1 MDQGEGIGQESLI
14 KTVKTML
21 LHCIILNNTKGCD
34 MALNTLCQLGVDLN
48 WRVRSKSIVIIR
60 KDWSSPLIIAA
71 ELGRVDMVQKLLSH
85 GADASICKKDEHG
98 RITGQTALHV
108 AAKTGRLAV
117 VDCLLCHG
125 CEVDLCDVR
134 GWTPLHYAITNDKI
148 DVSLMLL
155 AHGANPKLPL
165 RLSRMNL
172 SAAVDRSSLMSY
184 DRPFDFEPFPPNH
197 FEMNCLS
204 LSAHCH
210 HPKLVSA
217 LLHGCFNS
225 EINSQNSSGRTAL
238 HEAVTLPK
246 GFNTEDETGI
256 NHRAETIKVLL
267 EAGSN
272 VNIQDRTGKTALHL
286 FFDHAN
292 PVPVDLTASKIVSDT
307 IQQLCRNN
315 PDFEIADFNGRTCLH
330 QASVFGDAEILKM
343 LIERSADVSVQDKD
357 GNTPA
362 HVAAYHGKFSAL
374 RFLIDAGTNP
384 DTVNNHGES
393 LLHAVVKSKIH
404 ETSKA
409 DICRELRNKV
419 NIQQRNFFRETAC
432 ELAAKLKLECVAQV
446 LSFESCGKW
455 LYPTKLGD
463 YDEFED
469 SRAVT
474 NLLEEES
481 SNTDGDQDGS
491 QKGARGLAKGI
502 SGDLPVTV
510 SEGTDGVVGPEAT
523 INVNASEFNHS
534 ISVEQ
539 IIRAFP
545 TLDGPGSQ
553 HEDFQNEGAVKA
565 IAQDRAEISLPQSCL
580 GEGLDLDQKDDVLK
594 RDYTDRKLV
603 ECAQENFHGEVTVKS
618 CVALQMES
626 SCAGENHFEGQ
637 EHDEVDVDQNL
648 VNCEIREYD
657 PLDELEVGS
666 VGDVNKYLLELS
678 DKHRMGTVH
687 IEGEPNCDERCE
699 IARHT
704 LSFVQTLLDSVG
716 NNDKHFKSTILCTGS
731 AFEGF
736 RISKPDEFD
745 YMCEITELSNNICEI
760 IETHKPGFVQIQVK
774 ESHRQEWKMFTSE
787 DGFLDSAKFKRSLA
801 EAMYKGSSTWSFHKD
816 PSLVFNSTRYD
827 YCSLCKPL
835 IITSKAGIKMT
846 LFWRGDAYF
855 FMPIDIDVTPAIHFS
870 GWPETGK
877 VPPHHVLANATDL
890 GYHVVPKS
898 EGQDPLLWRLSFSLA
913 ELKILNNVTAIQ
925 GACYTA
931 LKIIKNETK
940 LPKGAR
946 SFAHFG
952 YIHTY
957 LLKTK
962 FFEELERVSDPE
974 LWQESKLTDR
984 VCAVLEATAKLLSQK
999 TYSTVESYFLPG
1011 YNVLGTRDSS
1021 FGGMS

>member
-1 MDQGEGIGQESLI
+1 MDQGIGQESLM
-14 KTVKTML
+14 KSMKTML
-21 LHCIILNNTKGCD
+21 LHCIILNNTKGFD
-34 MALNTLCQLGVDLN
+34 MALDALGQLGVDLN
-48 WRVRSKSIVIIR
+48 WRVRSKSVVIIR
-60 KDWSSPLIIAA
+60 KNWSSPLIIAA
-71 ELGRVDMVQKLLSH
+71 ELGRIDIVQKLLSH
-85 GADASICKKDEHG
+85 GADANICKKDEHG
-98 RITGQTALHV
+98 QITGQTALHV

-125 CEVDLCDVR
+125 CEVDSCDVR
-134 GWTPLHYAITNDKI
+134 GWTPLHYAITNDKV
-148 DVSLMLL
+148 DVTLMLL
-155 AHGANPKLPL
+155 EHGANPKLPL
-165 RLSRMNL
+165 RFSRMNV
-172 SAAVDRSSLMSY
+172 SAADDRSSLMSY
-184 DRPFDFEPFPPNH
+184 DRPFDFEPFPPNC

-217 LLHGCFNS
+217 LLRGYFNS
-225 EINSQNSSGRTAL
+225 EVNSQNSSGRTAL

-246 GFNTEDETGI
+246 GFNTEDELGI
-256 NHRAETIKVLL
+256 SQRAETIKILL

-292 PVPVDLTASKIVSDT
+292 PVPVDLTASKIAPGT
-307 IQQLCRNN
+307 IRQLCSNN

-330 QASVFGDAEILKM
+330 QASVFGDIEILKM
-343 LIERSADVSVQDKD
+343 LIDRSAGVNALDKD

-362 HVAAYHGKFSAL
+362 HVAAYHGKFLAL

-384 DTVNNHGES
+384 DAVNRHGES
-393 LLHAVVKSKIH
+393 LLHAVVKSQMHK
-404 ETSKA
+404 TSKT
-409 DICRELRNKV
+409 DICRELRHMV
-419 NIQQRNFFRETAC
+419 NINLRNCFKETAC

-446 LSFESCGKW
+446 LSFESSGKSLW
-455 LYPTKLGD
+455 PTKLD
-463 YDEFED
+463 DCDEFEGG
-469 SRAVT
+469 RADA
-474 NLLEEES
+474 NFFEEES
-481 SNTDGDQDGS
+481 NITDEDESGNQIGS
-491 QKGARGLAKGI
+491 HGLAKGS
-502 SGDLPVTV
+502 SGDLPVRV
-510 SEGTDGVVGPEAT
+510 NEGTDDVIGAEAI
-523 INVNASEFNHS
+523 INANASEYNLP

-539 IIRAFP
+539 LIRVLP
-545 TLDGPGSQ
+545 TVGGAGSQ
-553 HEDFQNEGAVKA
+553 GENFQNEVAVKA
-565 IAQDRAEISLPQSCL
+565 SAQDRGEGSLPQSCL
-580 GEGLDLDQKDDVLK
+580 GEGIDLDQNDDVLK
-594 RDYTDRKLV
+594 RDCNDGKVV
-603 ECAQENFHGEVTVKS
+603 ECAQENFHEEVTVKS
-618 CVALQMES
+618 SVSLQMEGS
-626 SCAGENHFEGQ
+626 SAGENRFERR
-637 EHDEVDVDQNL
+637 ELDEVDVDRNL
-648 VNCEIREYD
+648 VHNKILECG
-657 PLDELEVGS
+657 PLDKLEVGS
-666 VGDVNKYLLELS
+666 VEDVSKYLLELCE
-678 DKHRMGTVH
+678 KHRMGMVH
-687 IEGEPNCDERCE
+687 IAGKQNCHERCE

-704 LSFVQTLLDSVG
+704 LSFVQTLLDNVG
-716 NNDKHFKSTILCTGS
+716 NIDKHFKSTILCTGS

-760 IETHKPGFVQIQVK
+760 IETDKPGFVQIQVK
-774 ESHRQEWKMFTSE
+774 ESYREEWKMFTSE
-787 DGFLDSAKFKRSLA
+787 DGFLDSSKFKRSLA
-801 EAMYKGSSTWSFHKD
+801 EAMHKVSSTWSFHKD

-827 YCSLCKPL
+827 YCSLCKSL

-855 FMPIDIDVTPAIHFS
+855 LMPIDIDVTPAIHFP
-870 GWPETGK
+870 GWPKSGK

-913 ELKILNNVTAIQ
+913 ELKILNNVTAVQ

-962 FFEELERVSDPE
+962 FFEELELVSDPE
-974 LWQESKLTDR
+974 LWQECKLTDR
-984 VCAVLEATAKLLSQK
+984 VCAILEATAKLLSQK